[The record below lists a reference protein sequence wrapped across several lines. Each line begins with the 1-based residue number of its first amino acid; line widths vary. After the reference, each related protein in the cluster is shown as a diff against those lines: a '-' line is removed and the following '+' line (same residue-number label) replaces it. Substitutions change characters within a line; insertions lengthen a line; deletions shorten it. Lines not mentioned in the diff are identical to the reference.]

1 MRESALQNNA
11 TPTLGPTAR
20 LCDSSGSMSFDS
32 QPMKSRLSLF
42 AAALL
47 ALAGC
52 SQMPS
57 QPQDTPP
64 APQPRDLPPIHYDGE
79 TLGDLLVAESAA
91 QRQSLRVTLTYYSRA
106 AETTHD
112 PEIIGQATKLA
123 TYLEEHQQA
132 RHLAGLWLD
141 RQPDNA
147 DALRLA
153 ALADIQLDQQQQ
165 ATQSIDRLLA
175 VHGSEA
181 LIPLVAEARNL
192 DENDNQRL
200 LSALSGLAERY
211 PEQAPLWYARALD
224 RRQQNDLEGA
234 IEAVDTALDQDPDHG
249 EARLL
254 RAQLLFDQGRR
265 DKALGEV
272 RDIIADDPQ
281 ARRPRITYV
290 RLLLTAGRY
299 DQASDQLSTLAEQNP
314 RDLDLQYS
322 LALLALESGATDSA
336 ETILERLLDQGYR
349 PNQMRLQLGQAAEQH
364 GATER
369 AIDYYLKVKG
379 AESLQA
385 QVQAARLMYAEGRG
399 EQAHAL
405 ITSLTHQYPEQATLL
420 WISEADMR
428 AANGEPESALS
439 LLDRALE
446 TSPDDPELLYARA
459 MTAGSMERYDA
470 MEADLRRVL
479 AQQPNDPAALNALG
493 YTWADLGV
501 HLEQAHDMIRRA
513 LEQQPEDP
521 AILDSMGWVL
531 YRLGRPQ
538 DALPFLRRAYVQFPD
553 PEVSAHLGEV
563 LWVLGEERDA
573 RRVWATALENNPESE
588 RLLETLQR
596 LEVTL

>member
-1 MRESALQNNA
+1 MRESARQNNV
-11 TPTLGPTAR
+11 TPALGAGAR

-32 QPMKSRLSLF
+32 QPMKLRPSLL

-57 QPQDTPP
+57 TPQDTTPAAPP
-64 APQPRDLPPIHYDGE
+64 QDLPPIEYDGE

-91 QRQSLRVTLTYYSRA
+91 QRQSLRVTMAYYARA
-106 AETTHD
+106 AETTRD

-132 RHLAGLWLD
+132 RHLAGLWLE

-153 ALADIQLDQQQQ
+153 ALADIQLDRPEQ
-165 ATQSIDRLLA
+165 ATETIDRLLA

-181 LIPLVAEARNL
+181 LIPLVAEARGL
-192 DENDNQRL
+192 DESDNQRL
-200 LSALSGLAERY
+200 LTALSGLAERY
-211 PEQAPLWYARALD
+211 PDQAPLWYARALD
-224 RRQQNDLEGA
+224 RRQQSDLEGA
-234 IEAVDTALDQDPDHG
+234 LDAVDTALDQDPDHR

-254 RAQLLFDQGRR
+254 RTQILFEQGRR
-265 DKALGEV
+265 DKALGEL
-272 RDIIADDPQ
+272 RDIVDEAPE
-281 ARRPRITYV
+281 ARRPRVAYV
-290 RLLLTAGRY
+290 RLLLAAGRY
-299 DQASDQLSTLAEQNP
+299 DQASEQLTTLAEQNP

-322 LALLALESGATDSA
+322 LALLALESGAMESA
-336 ETILERLLDQGYR
+336 EATLQRLLRQGYR
-349 PNQMRLQLGQAAEQH
+349 PNEMRLHLGQAAEQR
-364 GATER
+364 GDTKS

-385 QVQAARLMYAEGRG
+385 QVQAARLMYGQGRG

-428 AANGEPESALS
+428 AANGDPESALA
-439 LLDRALE
+439 LLDRALQ
-446 TSPDDPELLYARA
+446 TAPGNPELLYARA
-459 MTAGSMERYDA
+459 MTAGSLEHYDA
-470 MEADLRRVL
+470 METDLRRVL
-479 AQQPNDPAALNALG
+479 EQQPDDPAALNALG
-493 YTWADLGV
+493 YTWADQGV
-501 HLEQAHDMIRRA
+501 HLDQAHDMILRA
-513 LEQQPEDP
+513 LEQQPNDP

-531 YRLGRPQ
+531 YRLGRPE
-538 DALPFLRRAYVQFPD
+538 DALPFLRRAYAQFPD

-563 LWVLGEERDA
+563 LWVLGEEQDA
-573 RRVWATALENNPESE
+573 RRVWATALEQSPEAE
-588 RLLETLQR
+588 QILETLQR

>member
-1 MRESALQNNA
+1 
-11 TPTLGPTAR
+11 
-20 LCDSSGSMSFDS
+20 
-32 QPMKSRLSLF
+32 MKSRPSLL

-52 SQMPS
+52 SQMPPP
-57 QPQDTPP
+57 PQDTAP
-64 APQPRDLPPIHYDGE
+64 APPPRDLPPIEYDGE

-91 QRQSLRVTLTYYSRA
+91 QRQSLRVTLTYYARA

-112 PEIIGQATKLA
+112 PEIISQATKLA

-132 RHLAGLWLD
+132 RHLAGLWLE

-153 ALADIQLDQQQQ
+153 ALADIQLDRAER
-165 ATQSIDRLLA
+165 ATESIDRLLA

-181 LIPLVAEARNL
+181 LLPLVAEARNL
-192 DENDNQRL
+192 DEGENQRL
-200 LSALSGLAERY
+200 LTALSGLAERY

-224 RRQQNDLEGA
+224 RRQQSDLDGA
-234 IEAVDTALDQDPDHG
+234 LNAVDTALDRDPDHR

-254 RAQLLFDQGRR
+254 RTQILFEQGRR
-265 DKALGEV
+265 DKALSEL
-272 RDIIADDPQ
+272 RDIVDDAPQ
-281 ARRPRITYV
+281 ARRPRVAYV
-290 RLLLTAGRY
+290 RLLLASGQY
-299 DQASDQLSTLAEQNP
+299 DQANEQLTVLAEQNP

-322 LALLALESGATDSA
+322 LALLALESGAMDSA
-336 ETILERLLDQGYR
+336 EAILERLLRQGYR
-349 PNQMRLQLGQAAEQH
+349 PNEMRLHLGQAAEQS
-364 GATER
+364 GDADR

-379 AESLQA
+379 GDSLQA
-385 QVQAARLMYAEGRG
+385 QVQAARLMYSQGRG

-428 AANGEPESALS
+428 TTNGDPEAALA
-439 LLDRALE
+439 LLDRALR
-446 TSPDDPELLYARA
+446 TAPDNPELLYARA
-459 MTAGSMERYDA
+459 MTAGALERYDA

-479 AQQPNDPAALNALG
+479 EQHPDDPSALNALG
-493 YTWADLGV
+493 YTWADQGV

-513 LEQQPEDP
+513 LEQQPNDP

-531 YRLGRPQ
+531 YRLGRPEE
-538 DALPFLRRAYVQFPD
+538 ALSFLRRAYAQFPD

-563 LWVLGEERDA
+563 LWVLGEQRDA
-573 RRVWATALENNPESE
+573 RRVWATALEQSPEAE
-588 RLLETLQR
+588 PILDTLQR

>member
-1 MRESALQNNA
+1 MRESARQNNV
-11 TPTLGPTAR
+11 TPALGTGAR
-20 LCDSSGSMSFDS
+20 LCDSSASMSFDS
-32 QPMKSRLSLF
+32 QPMKSRPSLL

-47 ALAGC
+47 TLAGC

-57 QPQDTPP
+57 PPQNTAP
-64 APQPRDLPPIHYDGE
+64 AAPPRDLPPIEYDGE

-91 QRQSLRVTLTYYSRA
+91 QRQSLRVTLAYYARA

-112 PEIIGQATKLA
+112 PEIMSQATKLA

-132 RHLAGLWLD
+132 RHLAGLWLR

-153 ALADIQLDQQQQ
+153 ALADIQLDRPEQ
-165 ATQSIDRLLA
+165 AAESIDRLLA

-192 DENDNQRL
+192 DEDENQRL
-200 LSALSGLAERY
+200 LEALSRLAERY

-224 RRQQNDLEGA
+224 RRQQGDLEA
-234 IEAVDTALDQDPDHG
+234 ALEAVDSALDQDPDHR

-254 RAQLLFDQGRR
+254 RTQILFEQGRR
-265 DKALGEV
+265 DKALGEL
-272 RDIIADDPQ
+272 RDIVDEAPE
-281 ARRPRITYV
+281 ARRPRVAYV
-290 RLLLTAGRY
+290 RLLLAAGRY
-299 DQASDQLSTLAEQNP
+299 DQASEQLTSLAEQNP
-314 RDLDLQYS
+314 QDLDLQYS
-322 LALLALESGATDSA
+322 LALLALESGAMDSA
-336 ETILERLLDQGYR
+336 EEILQRLLSQGYR
-349 PNQMRLQLGQAAEQH
+349 PNEMRLHLGQAAEQR
-364 GATER
+364 GDSKG

-379 AESLQA
+379 GESLQA
-385 QVQAARLMYAEGRG
+385 QVQAARLMYREGRG

-428 AANGEPESALS
+428 AANGDPESALA
-439 LLDRALE
+439 LLDRALR
-446 TSPDDPELLYARA
+446 TAPDNPELLYARA
-459 MTAGSMERYDA
+459 MTAGSLENYQA

-479 AQQPNDPAALNALG
+479 EQQPDDPAALNALG
-493 YTWADLGV
+493 YTWADQGV
-501 HLEQAHDMIRRA
+501 HLEQAYEMIHRA
-513 LEQQPEDP
+513 LEQQPNDP

-531 YRLGRPQ
+531 YRLGRPE
-538 DALPFLRRAYVQFPD
+538 DALPFLRRAHAQFPD

-563 LWVLGEERDA
+563 LWVLGEEDDA
-573 RRVWATALENNPESE
+573 RRVWATALEQSPEAE
-588 RLLETLQR
+588 QILETLQR